1 MSTQADSLLNI
12 MRNSIGMSGRPNLAT
27 QWYAAG
33 HGSEYLRAA
42 WCDMFVSWAARKAGL
57 QTVVGEFAY
66 CPSHAAWFRRLGLLD
81 YKAAKGAIVFYD
93 WDDDGVADHVGVV
106 EAVNSDGSFYAIEG
120 NTSDQVARRHRFMR
134 DVYGFGHPAYLQTA
148 PAYPGTLLMLGSKG
162 PAVKLAQQRLMKLG
176 FPLARYGADGQ
187 YGVETVREVK
197 AFQRVE
203 RSKNPKIE
211 IDGRIGPVTW
221 KALFA

>member
-1 MSTQADSLLNI
+1 MSTQADAILAV

-33 HGSEYLRAA
+33 HGSEYLDAS
-42 WCDMFVSWAARKAGL
+42 WCDMFVSWAAKKAGL

-81 YKAAKGAIVFYD
+81 KKAAKGAIVFFD

-106 EAVNSDGSFYAIEG
+106 EAVNSDGSLTTLEG
-120 NTSDQVARRHRFMR
+120 NTSDRVARRTRFMR
-134 DVYGFGHPAYLQTA
+134 DVYGFGHPAYLPTV
-148 PAYPGTLLMLGSKG
+148 PVYPGTLLMLGSEG
-162 PAVKLAQQRLMKLG
+162 PAVKLAQKQLIKLG
-176 FPLARYGADGQ
+176 YPLARYGADGKF
-187 YGVETVREVK
+187 GVETVREVK

-203 RSKNPKIE
+203 RSKNPRFE
-211 IDGRIGPVTW
+211 IDGQIGPVTW